1 MVIIHDQSKDFFKK
15 NSFCFLENSHFILIF
30 LKIIFREHLAETLKL
45 STTLFNNQLK
55 SLTLSVLGEIF
66 CAEHNE
72 QAEKM
77 LNAAYQLSKDANN
90 DLGCLVSG
98 RLLKGIAN
106 KLQRKKIF
114 FYTYYIY

>member
-1 MVIIHDQSKDFFKK
+1 MVISHEQSKDEKYPFYFLEDSYFINFFK
-15 NSFCFLENSHFILIF
+15 NN
-30 LKIIFREHLAETLKL
+30 FREHLAETLKL

-77 LNAAYQLSKDANN
+77 LSAAYQLSKDANN
-90 DLGCLVSG
+90 ALGCLVSG
-98 RLLKGIAN
+98 RLLKGI
-106 KLQRKKIF
+106 
-114 FYTYYIY
+114 YS